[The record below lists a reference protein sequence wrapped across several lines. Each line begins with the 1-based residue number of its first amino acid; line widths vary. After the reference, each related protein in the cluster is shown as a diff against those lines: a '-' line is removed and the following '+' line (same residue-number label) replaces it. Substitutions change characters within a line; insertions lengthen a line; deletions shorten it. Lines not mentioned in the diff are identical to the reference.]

1 MLEKDVRMET
11 TVEKGLAR
19 AKRGKPAEDVGQLSQ
34 WTLIRR
40 RFMKNRLSVVGAIV
54 LLAMYLAVLF
64 ADFLA
69 PYQYDQI
76 DGDHQYAGPTPIIW
90 ANGGFGI
97 NGVTQ
102 VLDKE
107 NYQYVYTIDP
117 SIVYPIR
124 LFATATEPY
133 LMWGVIP
140 LNTKLF
146 GIDAP
151 ADSTARLFL
160 WGADRQGRDVFSR
173 VLKGG
178 QISLSI
184 GFIGVL
190 ISVTLA
196 SIIGTASGYF
206 GGLFDTILQRI
217 IELIQTF
224 PFISIFIAIAAALPT
239 SMPVV
244 QRYLLITVIF
254 ALISWTGL
262 SREIRGKVLGYRSAD
277 YTNAAIA
284 SGASSWWVLSRHMIP
299 NALSHIIVAASFAVP
314 GAIASETALS
324 FLNLG
329 MLPPAVSWG
338 VLLQDAQ
345 QVQSVVL
352 YPWLLIP
359 LGAIILASLC
369 LYLLGDG
376 LRDAVDPY
384 S

>member
-1 MLEKDVRMET
+1 MAT
-11 TVEKGLAR
+11 TVEHVTPAP
-19 AKRGKPAEDVGQLSQ
+19 KRGKKAEDVGQLSQ

-40 RFMKNRLSVVGAIV
+40 RFMKNRLSVIGAIV
-54 LLAMYLAVLF
+54 LLFMYLLVFF
-64 ADFLA
+64 ADFIS
-69 PYQYDQI
+69 PYEYNDI
-76 DGDHQYAGPTPIIW
+76 DSNHQYAGPTRVVW

-97 NGVTQ
+97 NGVKQ
-102 VLDKE
+102 ILDSV
-107 NYQYVYTIDP
+107 NYQYIYEIDP
-117 SIVYPIR
+117 NTVYPVRLFFPASKPYRLLGFIPMQIR
-124 LFATATEPY
+124 LF
-133 LMWGVIP
+133 
-140 LNTKLF
+140 
-146 GIDAP
+146 GIEAP
-151 ADSTARLFL
+151 ADANAKLFL

-178 QISLSI
+178 QVSLSI

-190 ISVTLA
+190 ISVVLA
-196 SIIGTASGYF
+196 SLIGTASGYF
-206 GGLFDTILQRI
+206 GGTFDNILQRV

-224 PFISIFIAIAAALPT
+224 PFISIFIAIAAALPPA
-239 SMPVV
+239 MPVI
-244 QRYLLITVIF
+244 QRYLLITIIF
-254 ALISWTGL
+254 SFISWTGL
-262 SREIRGKVLGYRSAD
+262 SREIRGKVLGYRNAD

-284 SGASSWWVLSRHMIP
+284 SGASHWWVITRHMIP

-314 GAIASETALS
+314 GAIAAETALS

-384 S
+384 A